1 MPISV
6 VNAELLKREARD
18 HYKSV
23 PKGFLKL
30 IDNNTFEINREF
42 SLKDFSDIED
52 FWGNQMPMMTM
63 EELGELIQ
71 AISKVERGFAS
82 INQIGIEDF
91 DKRLKDVIAEMADVY
106 ISCRAL
112 MVDYHID
119 TDEVEA
125 AIKQKLSKKY

>member
-1 MPISV
+1 MPIPV

-18 HYKSV
+18 NYPRV

-82 INQIGIEDF
+82 IDQIDTEDME
-91 DKRLKDVIAEMADVY
+91 KRLKDVIAEMADVY

-112 MVDYHID
+112 MVQYGID
-119 TDEVEA
+119 IDEVED
-125 AIKQKLSKKY
+125 AIEQKLDKRY